1 MIEKTISFTD
11 YNGVKRTETHY
22 FNLNKAEV
30 VQMEIETPG
39 GMQKYIEDIIA
50 AQNAPELIRT
60 FKKILDMSYGVKSPD
75 GREFIKNEEVLNKF
89 RQTEA
94 YSDLYMELVQD
105 EKAAA
110 DFIKGVL
117 PSTDEVVSSDKVT
130 AIPQKPN
137 IPAPPIK

>member
-117 PSTDEVVSSDKVT
+117 PSTDRAESNNKVT